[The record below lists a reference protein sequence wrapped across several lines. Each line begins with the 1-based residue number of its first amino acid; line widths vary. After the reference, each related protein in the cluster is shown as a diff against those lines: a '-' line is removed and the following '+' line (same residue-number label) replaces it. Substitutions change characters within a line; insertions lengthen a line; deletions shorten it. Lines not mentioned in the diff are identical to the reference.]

1 MLRIAFVLEQALG
14 HVTHSRN
21 LYENVSPACG
31 IEPAWAPIPWD
42 VSGWAG
48 KVPLYRSNWTVR
60 ASLRARRSLTEL
72 QRDAPLDG
80 IFFHTQ
86 VTAVLAHNWL
96 RTIPSIVSLDA
107 TPKQYDAL
115 GDVYAHEPGPRWLE
129 ALKDRANQTCCEN
142 ARHLVTWSAWAKAS
156 LVHDYELPESK
167 ITVIPPGVNSAAWA
181 PDTPREL
188 RGGPV
193 RILFVGG
200 NLERKGGTHLLEAFS
215 RIADLDVHLDLVT
228 RDSPRPQPRV
238 QVHQGLQPNS
248 PELMDLY
255 HAADIFCLPTMGDCL
270 PMVLSEAGAAGLPAI
285 STNVAAI
292 PEIVRDGE
300 SGLLVPPGDSAAL
313 ESALRTL
320 VENPLLRLS
329 MGERAM
335 GIVREQYDAP
345 TNARRLCELL
355 KRTLRQAAAKG
366 AKA

>member
-1 MLRIAFVLEQALG
+1 MPRIAFVLEQALG

-21 LYENVSPACG
+21 LYENITPACG
-31 IEPAWAPIPWD
+31 IDPAWAPIPWD

-60 ASLRARRSLTEL
+60 AGLRARRALSEL
-72 QRDAPLDG
+72 QRQAPLDG
-80 IFFHTQ
+80 ILFHTQ
-86 VTAVLAHNWL
+86 VTAVLAQNWL
-96 RTIPSIVSLDA
+96 RRIPSVVSLDA

-129 ALKDRANQTCCEN
+129 AIKDRANQACYAN

-156 LVHDYELPESK
+156 LVHDYGLPESK

-181 PDTPREL
+181 PGTPREL

-200 NLERKGGTHLLEAFS
+200 NLERKGGTHLLEAVA
-215 RIADLDVHLDLVT
+215 RMGDLDVQLDLVT
-228 RDSPRPQPRV
+228 WDSPRPQPRV

-270 PMVLSEAGAAGLPAI
+270 PMVLSEAGAAGLPVV

-300 SGLLVPPGDSAAL
+300 SGLLVPPGDPVAL
-313 ESALRTL
+313 ASALRAL
-320 VENPLLRLS
+320 VENPALRLS

-335 GIVREQYDAP
+335 SIVREQYDAP

-355 KRTLRQAAAKG
+355 NLTVRQVPEEG
-366 AKA
+366 ANA